1 MSKTNSIFVKISLV
15 FLMLIFLFSLKA
27 DKLILHKRIYIQ
39 GNYFTTDNLGNCFLV
54 DKDEITKYD
63 GNGTVF
69 NKFSIKAFGNIA
81 SIDASN
87 PMKLMV
93 FYKDFAKIIYLDNT
107 LSLNGNPIDLE
118 DFNLTQSK
126 LICASHSDG
135 IWFYDQ
141 QKFALIRLDQNL
153 AVAQSTSNLNQLL
166 GIELNPSFMCEYN
179 NSVYLN
185 NPLTGIL
192 VFDIFGTYV
201 KTIPLLN
208 LTKFQVTNDAIYYAG
223 ENKVVSYNLKTTE
236 QNEIKL
242 FDMKY
247 KEVRTEKGLL
257 YAKSD
262 ELIDM
267 LKVE

>member
-1 MSKTNSIFVKISLV
+1 MKKSNSPFAKFCSV
-15 FLMLIFLFSLKA
+15 FFLLILLFAFKA
-27 DKLILHKRIYIQ
+27 DKVILHKRIYIQ
-39 GNYFTTDNLGNCFLV
+39 GNFFTTDNLGNCFLA

-69 NKFSIKAFGNIA
+69 NKFSIKAFGDIS

-93 FYKDFAKIIYLDNT
+93 FYKDFSKIIYLDNT

-118 DFNLTQSK
+118 DYNLTQSK

-141 QKFALIRLDQNL
+141 QKLALIRLDQNL
-153 AVAQSTSNLNQLL
+153 NISQSTSNLNQLL
-166 GIELNPSFMCEYN
+166 GIELNPNFMCEYN

-201 KTIPLLN
+201 KTIPIFN
-208 LTKFQVTNDAIYYAG
+208 LSKFQVTNDAIYYLLNNNAT
-223 ENKVVSYNLKTTE
+223 SFQLKTGE
-236 QNEIKL
+236 AAEIKL
-242 FDMKY
+242 SDLKY
-247 KEVRTEKGLL
+247 LEFRTEKGMI
-257 YAKSD
+257 YAKNE
-262 ELIDM
+262 ELIDI